1 MVAYVKSLRRVREE
15 VLGQL
20 ATDREHRV
28 KWLVQLMDIDDE
40 LEELEGH
47 DKIRIIEKVKGSA
60 RIEEI
65 QKPQKPKQRGRMK
78 SGRTRGVVFILS
90 PGEKRA

>member
-1 MVAYVKSLRRVREE
+1 MVAYVKSLRRAREE
-15 VLGQL
+15 VLSQL

-65 QKPQKPKQRGRMK
+65 QKRGR
-78 SGRTRGVVFILS
+78 GVRR
-90 PGEKRA
+90 RAV

>member
-1 MVAYVKSLRRVREE
+1 MGTYVKSLRRAREE

-20 ATDREHRV
+20 VTDQEHRV

-47 DKIRIIEKVKGSA
+47 DKMRIIDKVKGSA
-60 RIEEI
+60 RMGKI
-65 QKPQKPKQRGRMK
+65 QKPEQGGGMK

>member
-1 MVAYVKSLRRVREE
+1 MVAYVKSLRRAREE

-47 DKIRIIEKVKGSA
+47 DKMRIIEKVKGSVK
-60 RIEEI
+60 IEEI
-65 QKPQKPKQRGRMK
+65 QKPKQRGRMK
-78 SGRTRGVVFILS
+78 SGRTRDVVFILS
-90 PGEKRA
+90 PGKKRA